1 MGSSPQGRLRDGVT
15 LAQAG
20 AAMSQIQMAADANKK
35 AFNKGYTKVLISP
48 LLDDYIGTARPW
60 MLMLLGAVGLVLLIA
75 CANVANLV
83 LAHGATRVRELTVRS
98 ALGAKPLASSRGNSW
113 LKAWSWLWSAR
124 WSASPVPGGA

>member
-1 MGSSPQGRLRDGVT
+1 MTPMFLPFAFTATDRQHGVVQSMGYGPQGRLRDGVT
-15 LAQAG
+15 LAQAE
-20 AAMSQIQMAADANKK
+20 AAMSQIQLAADANKK

-83 LAHGATRVRELTVRS
+83 LAHGATRV
-98 ALGAKPLASSRGNSW
+98 A
-113 LKAWSWLWSAR
+113 
-124 WSASPVPGGA
+124 